1 MKDDILYYSH
11 QEFNPAISLKKC
23 TAIPLS
29 NSIEYN
35 EPSVIQDEKIQNNK
49 SIDIHFEDRFYT
61 FVSDDQFPNSANFIM
76 IVPFLYNVDNE

>member
-1 MKDDILYYSH
+1 M
-11 QEFNPAISLKKC
+11 
-23 TAIPLS
+23 
-29 NSIEYN
+29 EYN
-35 EPSVIQDEKIQNNK
+35 EPSLIQDEKIQNNK